1 MTPGGAVAQI
11 NRLLSP
17 LIRAGVVVDSVFAHE
32 RRTVSGLF
40 EVTFPNAE
48 HLAEALRSR
57 TYLTV
62 YDSLA
67 GKRVYNAMLDDGAL
81 IQMSYLFDR
90 SSELKRHRLA
100 YMGAPESRSPGD
112 DSGVRTDPSR
122 TSSEP
127 ATVFRFDYDAEDHP
141 GGPVAHPKSHL
152 TIGRTDSCRIPVSRP
167 VTPSQFMDFV
177 LRHFYPP
184 NPQPP
189 SFADDFPPCL
199 SPETRSVAHLT
210 IPSATGS
217 SHPAA

>member
-32 RRTVSGLF
+32 RQTVSGLF

-57 TYLTV
+57 TYSTV

-67 GKRVYNAMLDDGAL
+67 GKRVYNAMLEDGAL

-100 YMGAPESRSPGD
+100 YMGAPESPSPADEHGA
-112 DSGVRTDPSR
+112 GTHALRTANG
-122 TSSEP
+122 P

-141 GGPVAHPKSHL
+141 GGSVAHPKSHL
-152 TIGRTDSCRIPVSRP
+152 TIGRTERCRIPVSRP

-184 NPQPP
+184 DSQPP

-199 SPETRSVAHLT
+199 SAEARSVAHLT
-210 IPSATGS
+210 IPSATGP
-217 SHPAA
+217 SHHAA